1 MRSSMLKGATLV
13 LAACFAAIA
22 QAQPA
27 FPSRPVSLVLPSA
40 PGDPT
45 DLIARVLQ
53 PRMSERLRQPF
64 LVPVKED
71 FVLVNHHVRAG
82 TGRDHDRALC
92 ALKHGDRVARHCSR
106 VRLKS
111 GVVSRLPAARLL

>member
-1 MRSSMLKGATLV
+1 MRSSTLKGATLV

-22 QAQPA
+22 RAQPA

-64 LVPVKED
+64 LVENRPGASAWIPP
-71 FVLVNHHVRAG
+71 RA
-82 TGRDHDRALC
+82 
-92 ALKHGDRVARHCSR
+92 VATAQPPAPT
-106 VRLKS
+106 LL
-111 GVVSRLPAARLL
+111 LPLSAPPIP